1 MGIGPPLALSTC
13 MSAILAVAVGLL
25 AVAGTSSPTSRPRIA
40 HQAPAAN
47 VHATQVKAFTD
58 RVEEYLALQRKVAA
72 TLPKLDETSD
82 PKKISAREKALG
94 EAIAKA
100 RPTARR
106 GEVFGKELRPFFV
119 KLIRS
124 DWSKRTPADRRELM
138 EEVPEGFR
146 VGVNQPYPTRL
157 PLVTFPPNILQ
168 ELPRLPEDVEYRLLG
183 RDLILRDVKANLI
196 IDVLTNVLP
205 A

>member
-1 MGIGPPLALSTC
+1 
-13 MSAILAVAVGLL
+13 MSAILAVAISVL
-25 AVAGTSSPTSRPRIA
+25 AAAGASYATSRPRMA
-40 HQAPAAN
+40 HQAPPAN
-47 VHATQVKAFTD
+47 VHASHVKAFTD
-58 RVEEYLALQRKVAA
+58 RVENYLVLQRKVAA
-72 TLPKLDETSD
+72 SLPKLDETSD
-82 PKKISAREKALG
+82 PKKITGREKALG

-106 GEVFGKELRPFFV
+106 GEVFGKELRPFLV

-124 DWSKRTPADRRELM
+124 DWSSRTPADRRELM
-138 EEVPEGFR
+138 EEVPPGLR

-157 PLVTFPPNILQ
+157 PLVTFPANILQ
-168 ELPRLPEDVEYRLLG
+168 ELPRLPEGVEYRLLG